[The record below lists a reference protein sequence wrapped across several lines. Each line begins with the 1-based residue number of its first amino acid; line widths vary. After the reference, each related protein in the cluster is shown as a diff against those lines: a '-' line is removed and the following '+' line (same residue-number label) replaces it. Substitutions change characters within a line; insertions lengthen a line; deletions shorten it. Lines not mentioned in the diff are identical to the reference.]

1 MVNKRLPF
9 LLVIAEQYELSIRI
23 SSVPSRF
30 NQDARRPDFKINV
43 KEYF

>member
-9 LLVIAEQYELSIRI
+9 LLVITGQYWLSTGI

-30 NQDARRPDFKINV
+30 KQDTRRPDFKINV
-43 KEYF
+43 EEYF

>member
-9 LLVIAEQYELSIRI
+9 LLVITEQYQLLTGI
-23 SSVPSRF
+23 SGVSSRF